1 MRSITIIAT
10 VVMLG
15 LLQGLAFANDY
26 APKQND
32 RINLYKVTSD
42 NENAP
47 MYSGYYRDSE
57 GTVHRVAV
65 WSGTSDNYLEGSVTI
80 PTSE

>member
-1 MRSITIIAT
+1 MKTI
-10 VVMLG
+10 VVMFAMLLG
-15 LLQGLAFANDY
+15 TIAFADDQY

-57 GTVHRVAV
+57 GVVHQVAV
-65 WSGTSDNYLEGSVTI
+65 WSGTSDKYLEGSVTI
-80 PTSE
+80 STE